1 MERYDKWLPEKA
13 ENRKALRLFGLTA
26 MVLLLL
32 LLANALYVVYGT
44 RYSEYAVTKDVTI
57 ELLKDDGSSEIV
69 SPEQVFPDGS
79 RVRIQVPL
87 PSRNPS
93 HQYTLAFT
101 TVRAYS
107 RVLWNGKVLDSY
119 DESHVSR
126 SHNFGAVP
134 MLVELPGE
142 SMGSAVTIEEELLS
156 HNPQLY
162 LGDILVIPTKK
173 SYSYFLSGEGFLF
186 TIYHTLLLISLLAVL
201 ILLFFKKT
209 PMVKKGL
216 SIALFVAS
224 FDLWS
229 LGYHHMLGFWIRS
242 PYIDSLLEY
251 GALYF
256 LPAPFLC
263 YLSLSETDKTRK
275 NVGRLL
281 AAVFLI
287 LFIFASISQAAGLF
301 TLDDLLPILHIFI
314 LTAGIFICFQL
325 LHPRKEEKI
334 WNVLVRWGIFISSGA
349 AALVILQYYF
359 ANSQSLL
366 SFRFMQALSTWAL
379 LIFIFSVTLS
389 FCCQLLSQYEE
400 AQEKK
405 AALHLAFHDSLTG
418 LLNHAGIFRT
428 AEKLDPQKPYS
439 LLFLDL
445 NGLKEVND
453 LLGHEKGDTFL
464 RRMAD
469 ILRKTTGKEAHCG
482 RFGGDEFVV
491 ILPEKKEEELQQL
504 TCHISCLLSAL
515 KGKPGMP
522 KDPSAS
528 FGWSI
533 HTPSQNTSFEEH
545 LKEADDRMYQ
555 AKEAYRKSHPLEA
568 GRIFTREK

>member
-1 MERYDKWLPEKA
+1 MAAEKA

-26 MVLLLL
+26 LVLLLL

-57 ELLKDDGSSEIV
+57 ELLKDDGSSEAA
-69 SPEQVFPDGS
+69 SPQQVFPDGS
-79 RVRIQVPL
+79 RVRIHVPL
-87 PSRNPS
+87 PLRTPS

-101 TVRAYS
+101 TVHAYS
-107 RVLWNGKVLDSY
+107 RVLWNGKVLASY

-134 MLVELPGE
+134 MLVELPEE
-142 SMGSAVTIEEELLS
+142 SMGSTVTIEEELLS
-156 HNPQLY
+156 HNSQLY
-162 LGDILVIPTKK
+162 LGNILVMPTRK

-186 TIYHTLLLISLLAVL
+186 TIYHTLLLTSLLTAL

-209 PMVKKGL
+209 PLVKKGL

-229 LGYHHMLGFWIRS
+229 LGYHHMLEFWIRN

-256 LPAPFLC
+256 LPAPFLY
-263 YLSLSETDKTRK
+263 YLSLSETDKSRK
-275 NVGRLL
+275 KVDRLL
-281 AAVFLI
+281 AAGFLT
-287 LFIFASISQAAGLF
+287 LFILASISQATGLF
-301 TLDDLLPILHIFI
+301 TLDNLLPILHICI
-314 LTAGIFICFQL
+314 LTTGIFICFNL
-325 LHPRKEEKI
+325 LHPREKEKI

-366 SFRFMQALSTWAL
+366 SFRFIQVLSTWAL

-389 FCCQLLSQYEE
+389 FCCQLLSQAEE

-405 AALHLAFHDSLTG
+405 AALHLAYHDALTG
-418 LLNHAGIFRT
+418 LYNHAGIFHI
-428 AEKLDPQKPYS
+428 AKSLDIRKSYA
-439 LLFLDL
+439 LLFMDL

-453 LLGHEKGDTFL
+453 LYGHEAGDSFL
-464 RRMAD
+464 CSMAK
-469 ILRKTTGKEAHCG
+469 ILSSVTPSSAFCG
-482 RFGGDEFVV
+482 RLGGDEFI
-491 ILPEKKEEELQQL
+491 ILLPPHETDSLFPLIKTIREKMQG
-504 TCHISCLLSAL
+504 L
-515 KGKPGMP
+515 KGMPHMP

-533 HTPSQNTSFEEH
+533 HEPSQPLTFDDH
-545 LKEADDRMYQ
+545 LKEADDRMYEE
-555 AKEAYRKSHPLEA
+555 KEKYKLTHPAEA
-568 GRIFTREK
+568 GRNFRREK

>member
-26 MVLLLL
+26 LVLLLL

-57 ELLKDDGSSEIV
+57 ELLKDDGSSEIA

-79 RVRIQVPL
+79 RVRIHVPL

-107 RVLWNGKVLDSY
+107 RVLWNEKVLDSY

-173 SYSYFLSGEGFLF
+173 SYSYFLSDEGFLF

-209 PMVKKGL
+209 PTVKKGL

-229 LGYHHMLGFWIRS
+229 LGYHHMLGFWIRN

-263 YLSLSETDKTRK
+263 YLSLSETDKSRK

-281 AAVFLI
+281 AAGFLI

-334 WNVLVRWGIFISSGA
+334 WNVLVRWDIFISSGA

-366 SFRFMQALSTWAL
+366 TFRFMQALSTWAL

-428 AEKLDPQKPYS
+428 AEKLDPKKPYS

-453 LLGHEKGDTFL
+453 LQGHEKGDTFL

-491 ILPEKKEEELQQL
+491 ILPEKKEEELQQMIQN
-504 TCHISCLLSAL
+504 ISRRLSTL

-568 GRIFTREK
+568 GRVFTREK